1 MMNKVIPV
9 LFALLITFSV
19 HGEERLAAVR
29 LGTPCEEIR
38 DIERRLGS
46 VELSGDNAT
55 GISEYSGTHGGKK
68 AKIVYRCA
76 TGVLAEQTIVVTAAS
91 RDEAYQFADT
101 QKVELSMRL
110 GDPLH
115 DGLQLAAWRK
125 MLFGFLG
132 ADLDYL
138 TAVVVW
144 GRANEDVMLSV
155 TESATNLWQVSISQ
169 GSSKQEY
176 ILNS

>member
-1 MMNKVIPV
+1 MNKAALI
-9 LFALLITFSV
+9 LFLLLITLSV
-19 HGEERLAAVR
+19 NGEERLADVR
-29 LGTPCEEIR
+29 LGTSCESIPN
-38 DIERRLGS
+38 IERRLGS
-46 VELSGDNAT
+46 VELTVDNAT

-76 TGVLAEQTIVVTAAS
+76 AGVLAEQTVIVTAAS
-91 RDEAYQFADT
+91 RDEAYQFADM